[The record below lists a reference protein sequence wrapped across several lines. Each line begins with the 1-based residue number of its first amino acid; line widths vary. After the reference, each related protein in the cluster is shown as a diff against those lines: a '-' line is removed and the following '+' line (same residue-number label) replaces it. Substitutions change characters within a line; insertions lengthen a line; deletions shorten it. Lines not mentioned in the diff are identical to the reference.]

1 MKFCFSSA
9 QERDPDKGR
18 FSIQREFK
26 KKKMH
31 CTDRMD
37 TMHTVQ
43 IYSYIIKALPIYM

>member
-18 FSIQREFK
+18 FSIQREFL
-26 KKKMH
+26 KKMH
-31 CTDRMD
+31 CTDKMD
-37 TMHTVQ
+37 TIHTVQ